1 MKQATAAQKV
11 QMGKLNL
18 DQLEDLHEEMTEMMQ
33 DQEEIQEILGRD
45 YALEGMDEAELE
57 QELGELDEE
66 IVNEKI
72 EGAAIPSYVSQ
83 NSQSEVKKQNED
95 LNNIMNQ

>member
-11 QMGKLNL
+11 QMGKLNI
-18 DQLEDLHEEMTEMMQ
+18 DQLEDLHEEMNEMMQ

-57 QELGELDEE
+57 ARARGIRRRDC
-66 IVNEKI
+66 K
-72 EGAAIPSYVSQ
+72 
-83 NSQSEVKKQNED
+83 
-95 LNNIMNQ
+95 